1 MRGTRAAPAHPGRMI
16 GYTYQGKYG
25 HTTMITLTSEVLLS
39 LRSDPVCSD
48 DERTGP
54 VAGKHSRTRIFSSP
68 AGIVATAAVG
78 VALAVGGTVGAVQ
91 LTSGSEPVGAG
102 GSRPHPDHRREQ
114 PHPQLPGRHPE
125 RQRLAERD
133 RQPVGDPVAAGRLPG
148 QGAHRRRRSRSRPTK
163 KTTAAAKVLDSGSCG
178 ASFYSDGQ
186 LTANGEIVQP
196 ERADRRAQDT
206 AVQHQGPGDQPG
218 QRQVGRRCG
227 STTAARSSTAAAW
240 TCPGPR
246 SPRIASVDVGA
257 LTVRYEVLG

>member
-1 MRGTRAAPAHPGRMI
+1 MI
-16 GYTYQGKYG
+16 GYTYQCKYG

-91 LTSGSEPVGAG
+91 LVSGSDQSGQVALDLTPTTAASSLTPSSPAVTPSVSASPSVTASPSATRSQQAA
-102 GSRPHPDHRREQ
+102 SR
-114 PHPQLPGRHPE
+114 GKE
-125 RQRLAERD
+125 RTAS
-133 RQPVGDPVAAGRLPG
+133 PK
-148 QGAHRRRRSRSRPTK
+148 PTPKPTAK

-186 LTANGEIVQP
+186 LTANGESFNP
-196 ERADRRAQDT
+196 SAL
-206 AVQHQGPGDQPG
+206 
-218 QRQVGRRCG
+218 
-227 STTAARSSTAAAW
+227 TAAHKTLPFNTKVRVTNPANGKSVTVRINDRGPFIDGRCLDLSRAAFA
-240 TCPGPR
+240 
-246 SPRIASVDVGA
+246 SIASVDVGA